1 MPTGLLLLS
10 TLLALVS
17 AVALSNHSS
26 LTEGASEC
34 ATLSTRVD
42 SGLKL
47 SDHLHMRFV
56 LDLSKRARQNEACF
70 QESFPFSAILSR
82 SLC

>member
-26 LTEGASEC
+26 LTEGTSEC
-34 ATLSTRVD
+34 AKLSTHVDVD
-42 SGLKL
+42 SQL
-47 SDHLHMRFV
+47 SVHLHMRFV
-56 LDLSKRARQNEACF
+56 LDLSKRALQNEACF
-70 QESFPFSAILSR
+70 PESSPSSAILSL